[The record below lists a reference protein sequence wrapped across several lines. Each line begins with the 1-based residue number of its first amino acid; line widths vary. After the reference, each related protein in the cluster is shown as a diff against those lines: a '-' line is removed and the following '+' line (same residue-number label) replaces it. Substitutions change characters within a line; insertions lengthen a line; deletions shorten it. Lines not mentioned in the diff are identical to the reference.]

1 MDTNRLEALSDGV
14 IAIAITFL
22 VLEITVPEA
31 PGSLRPTLLNLW
43 SSYFAFL
50 PLPTAVLAR
59 TFSHGSDQAVA
70 AAFYGSVL
78 TVMGITVMDITVN
91 VMWRYAAHG
100 HRLLDAETTPVLPM
114 ATETGGGLRAR
125 RGRDVGTALSA

>member
-1 MDTNRLEALSDGV
+1 ML
-14 IAIAITFL
+14 I
-22 VLEITVPEA
+22 
-31 PGSLRPTLLNLW
+31 
-43 SSYFAFL
+43 AFL
-50 PLPTAVLAR
+50 LFPTAVLAR

-78 TVMGITVMDITVN
+78 TVMGITVN

-125 RGRDVGTALSA
+125 RGGDVGTTLSA